1 MKYPQENILDP
12 EKTYEKKLLNHEIPR
27 RKKDKPTIL
36 NLSHETPTRKVSDQ
50 LITHEGTMEQ
60 GNHTQKTHDATRFKK
75 FITLLFYVL
84 IQSVLILALSNSIYK
99 DSNGLAFEC
108 LDNIL
113 IYLVNISPSRN
124 LQVQK

>member
-12 EKTYEKKLLNHEIPR
+12 QKTYEKKLLNHEIPR
-27 RKKDKPTIL
+27 RKKDKPTII

-60 GNHTQKTHDATRFKK
+60 GNHTQKKHDATRFKK